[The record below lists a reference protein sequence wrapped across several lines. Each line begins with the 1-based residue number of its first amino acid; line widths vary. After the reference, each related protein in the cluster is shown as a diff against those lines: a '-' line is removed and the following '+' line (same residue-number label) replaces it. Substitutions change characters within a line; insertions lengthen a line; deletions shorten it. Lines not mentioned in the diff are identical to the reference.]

1 MNRNGQSLKIINP
14 VVLLSWLYHG
24 EDFSIRGGQ
33 VRWIRN
39 APFKWRSIHWSDI
52 FAYQFQSFVS
62 GSNKHTQVSSAVIIR
77 STKSRSSRRN
87 RLRNF
92 RKVATRFSYVLYLK
106 KNKESNERWPF
117 SCLVS
122 PRERAAR
129 YRNFILYHHKYNESS
144 RVCPCSRCPL
154 PSLLTSYA
162 TMTATTPASSFIF
175 SAVFDSTMPLK
186 NVCPGHG
193 FSCQWFL
200 HHCIGFRQKNSQ
212 VTKNN
217 DCKQTHSVIT
227 SKS

>member
-1 MNRNGQSLKIINP
+1 MTLY
-14 VVLLSWLYHG
+14 LL
-24 EDFSIRGGQ
+24 
-33 VRWIRN
+33 VRHICIPISVISVICIWIKQ
-39 APFKWRSIHWSDI
+39 AHSG
-52 FAYQFQSFVS
+52 FVS
-62 GSNKHTQVSSAVIIR
+62 GNNTIHKVYILPSKP
-77 STKSRSSRRN
+77 TKELPKGCHPLQLCSV
-87 RLRNF
+87 F
-92 RKVATRFSYVLYLK
+92 K

-122 PRERAAR
+122 PWERAAR
-129 YRNFILYHHKYNESS
+129 YFILYHHKYNESS

-193 FSCQWFL
+193 FSYQWFL